1 MKKLLS
7 VILTLAMLC
16 ACCLTAAAETES
28 AAGTWCIQ
36 TAQLGEQVIN
46 AADVGVS
53 MTLTLLQDGTAS
65 VVAANN
71 SEEMRSVGT
80 WSQTGAD
87 VLIVL
92 DDDPASCTIE
102 DGVLYITEA
111 STGLLFVLTR
121 DVPTAAGTWYF
132 THLTYAD
139 YTTTSTRSGLDMKL
153 VLNEDGTASSVTVS
167 GLTEKETFGTWQQN
181 DTALTITLDGEERT
195 GFISDDAIILGNQD
209 AGEKVL
215 RFSRVA
221 PLGVYFVPVAA
232 EDATISDYIGEWSC
246 QYAHLGTK
254 LVSLAALDG
263 AAELTVTPLM
273 ANMYIR
279 DTSDSETA
287 TNHAISLSDG
297 ALLLGSAAAPDYT
310 LQLLADGTVMC
321 RLESGV
327 TYYFQNTAN

>member
-1 MKKLLS
+1 VKESPEWLKNKLNIIGLRPINNIVDITNYIMMAYGQPMHCFDADMVKGNKIVVKDQNAGKK
-7 VILTLAMLC
+7 
-16 ACCLTAAAETES
+16 
-28 AAGTWCIQ
+28 
-36 TAQLGEQVIN
+36 
-46 AADVGVS
+46 
-53 MTLTLLQDGTAS
+53 
-65 VVAANN
+65 
-71 SEEMRSVGT
+71 
-80 WSQTGAD
+80 
-87 VLIVL
+87 
-92 DDDPASCTIE
+92 
-102 DGVLYITEA
+102 
-111 STGLLFVLTR
+111 F
-121 DVPTAAGTWYF
+121 
-132 THLTYAD
+132 
-139 YTTTSTRSGLDMKL
+139 
-153 VLNEDGTASSVTVS
+153 
-167 GLTEKETFGTWQQN
+167 
-181 DTALTITLDGEERT
+181 ITLDGEERT

-310 LQLLADGTVMC
+310 LQLLTDGTVMC

-327 TYYFQNTAN
+327 TYYFQKTAN